1 MKKGQILLIVGAAAL
16 TAALYALPYAPMA
29 QKGEDEGHD
38 HDPTGQYDVL
48 DDVTEVNNELDSV
61 TLALVLRYEIGAE
74 RNGDPAYRDSLI
86 SLYDMMRKPVPS
98 AHHSLLKA
106 RETGEADAWTEAG
119 ERFLLNAKYM
129 GDMPRKESWFATARE
144 CFEQALKITP
154 DDLDVKVD
162 LGVCLVEGA
171 GALGIAPMEG
181 IGVLK
186 EVEQLDPDNIK
197 ALINLGYFSI
207 RSGQFD
213 KAEERFRRVLK
224 VDPNYAEAHLYLA
237 DMYEKQQQKDKALE
251 ALASYRDLT
260 DDPARRSE
268 VERYMKE
275 LSNSIQ

>member
-1 MKKGQILLIVGAAAL
+1 LKKGQILLILSAAVL
-16 TAALYALPYAPMA
+16 TVALYALPYAPLA
-29 QKGEDEGHD
+29 EKDGHEGHD
-38 HDPTGQYDVL
+38 HDPVQYDVL

-61 TLALVLRYEIGAE
+61 TLALILRYETGAE
-74 RNGDPAYRDSLI
+74 RNGDPAYRDSLMA
-86 SLYDMMRKPVPS
+86 LYDMMRKPVPS
-98 AHHSLLKA
+98 AYHALLKA
-106 RETGEADAWTEAG
+106 RETGDADAWTEAG

-129 GDMPRKESWFATARE
+129 GDTPRKKEWFATARD
-144 CFEQALKITP
+144 CFERALAIAP
-154 DDLDVKVD
+154 DDLGIKVD

-171 GALGIAPMEG
+171 SLLGIAPMEG

-186 EVEQLDPDNIK
+186 QVEQLDPDNIK

-213 KAEERFRRVLK
+213 KAEERFRRVLEA
-224 VDPNYAEAHLYLA
+224 DPTYVEAYLYLA
-237 DMYEKQQQKDKALE
+237 DMYEKQQQKGKALE

-260 DDPARRSE
+260 DDPARKAE